1 MYYIKSKPNSTGNYG
16 NPMGQPFVGCVA
28 LPDELLSAYIEAKGF
43 IIPELEQTEEIPVS
57 LVLAGVKEFYI
68 VTALEVNEEA
78 LAAYEAEHP
87 EQPEPGPEAT
97 VEERVTALE
106 NAIERGLN
114 L

>member
-1 MYYIKSKPNSTGNYG
+1 MYYINATPTENGNYG

-28 LPDELLSAYIEAKGF
+28 LPDELLSDYIDAKGF
-43 IIPELEQTEEIPVS
+43 IIPGLEQTEEIPVN
-57 LVLAGVKEFYI
+57 LVLEGVKEFYI
-68 VTALEVNEEA
+68 VTSLQTNEEA

-87 EQPEPGPEAT
+87 EVEPEEPEAT